1 MAEDVG
7 KRGPGPGDG
16 TGVDLA
22 GLIALRQEARRLR
35 LVPRGKVLATQS
47 GGHLSRFRGRGMEF
61 DESRVYQP
69 GDDPRY
75 MDWRVT
81 ARSRQPHVKLFRE
94 ERERPVWLVVDQ
106 GESMRFGSRV
116 AFKSVVAARA
126 AAVLAWAA
134 VEQGDRVGGRVFD
147 AHCSCTR
154 VPAPGERGVLPLLG
168 ALAGTAGAAPAAGH
182 PDIATAG
189 RELPALVRQGSLV
202 VLVSDFAG
210 IDADTDGWLGRLA
223 RTSEV
228 LLLFVYDP
236 LEVEPPPPGLYP
248 ASDGRRRGLLDT
260 AGAELCAAWRGRHQ
274 RRLETLGRLARRH
287 RLHLVSLATDQPVG
301 ATLAA
306 GLEPGWRP
314 HRGGG

>member
-1 MAEDVG
+1 MAEDAHR
-7 KRGPGPGDG
+7 RGFASG
-16 TGVDLA
+16 TVVDLA
-22 GLIALRQEARRLR
+22 GLIALRQEAQRLH
-35 LVPRGKVLATQS
+35 LAPRGKVLATRS

-81 ARSRQPHVKLFRE
+81 ARSGRPHVKLFRE
-94 ERERPVWLVVDQ
+94 ERERPVWLVVDL

-154 VPAPGERGVLPLLG
+154 VPASGDRGVLPLLG

-182 PDIATAG
+182 AG
-189 RELPALVRQGSLV
+189 IGAAARELPALVRPGSLV
-202 VLVSDFAG
+202 VLISDFAG
-210 IDADTDGWLGRLA
+210 IGADDDAWLGRLA

-228 LLLFVYDP
+228 LLLFVYDA
-236 LEVEPPPPGLYP
+236 LEAEPPPPGLYP
-248 ASDGRRRGLLDT
+248 ASDGRQRGVLDT
-260 AGAELCAAWRGRHQ
+260 AVAGLCAAWRGRHL
-274 RRLETLGRLARRH
+274 RRLETLSTLARRH
-287 RLHLVSLATDQPVG
+287 RLHLLTLATDQAVG

-306 GLEPGWRP
+306 GLQPGWQP
-314 HRGGG
+314 SRGGP